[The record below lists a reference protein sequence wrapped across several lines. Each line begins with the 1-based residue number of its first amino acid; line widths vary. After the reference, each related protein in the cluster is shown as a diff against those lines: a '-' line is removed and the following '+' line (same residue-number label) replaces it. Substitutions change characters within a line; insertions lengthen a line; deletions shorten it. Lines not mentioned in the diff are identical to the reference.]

1 MARWKNFK
9 AFPPG
14 PLRCEMVRA
23 LVSLFLDVAQLHGY
37 ELAVGGSIIRTF
49 SLKRN
54 TRTNSL
60 KPPGSGLKSAATPRG
75 RRFGRPV
82 LCHASAVR
90 MGQLGL
96 VGSEKEKRL
105 GRPPS
110 ICCSAA
116 PPRTTATMMTP
127 REPISFSDKQLA
139 RRQIKLPCD

>member
-1 MARWKNFK
+1 M
-9 AFPPG
+9 
-14 PLRCEMVRA
+14 
-23 LVSLFLDVAQLHGY
+23 
-37 ELAVGGSIIRTF
+37 
-49 SLKRN
+49 
-54 TRTNSL
+54 
-60 KPPGSGLKSAATPRG
+60 
-75 RRFGRPV
+75 

-96 VGSEKEKRL
+96 VGSEKEKRV